1 MRVRLDANEA
11 AENAASTI
19 VEGIFVKE
27 IARGMR
33 RDVVLQCARVEFLL
47 IFCDG
52 DSEQIAAPA
61 FADEPAQT
69 FKARIA
75 RAEMQIQ
82 TRGRGIVIDRCRIHL
97 QRHDFISPVLR
108 AHIGNVRAGTRNPEQ
123 SATTGRRST
132 PASSCERSPTDASSA
147 S

>member
-52 DSEQIAAPA
+52 DSEQKCSITDTFASSSVTSSRCGNTAAFSPWS
-61 FADEPAQT
+61 QW
-69 FKARIA
+69 K
-75 RAEMQIQ
+75 
-82 TRGRGIVIDRCRIHL
+82 
-97 QRHDFISPVLR
+97 ISMGDS
-108 AHIGNVRAGTRNPEQ
+108 I
-123 SATTGRRST
+123 ST
-132 PASSCERSPTDASSA
+132 PRGTKRKVPELTNA
-147 S
+147 